1 MAERIDKREVYDRFA
16 NVTKQTQELL
26 DSMEQLKLDMTEILE
41 ENAELSV
48 ENEHLHTVIK
58 EFKGEN
64 NEEDGLSM
72 PRQNLQKIY
81 EQGFH
86 VCNEYYGKR
95 LDYNE
100 SCTFCLD
107 VIFGRQ

>member
-16 NVTKQTQELL
+16 NVTKQTQGLL

-41 ENAELSV
+41 ENTELSV